1 MADML
6 LNNPERQLG
15 GVEFILR
22 RAAELYPNRVAI
34 DDRSNGRSLTYREL
48 QSRAI
53 RLARGLEEIGIRKG
67 DVVASAFR
75 NEASAIE
82 IVFACAFIGAVNAP
96 LNTRLASSEAQQF
109 IDRQRAVAFVGHS
122 DFQSFVVD
130 QSLLKTVL
138 FHSDPSGVGALGYH
152 DYETLILRQSDR
164 TFAPRAEWSDP
175 YMIGMTGG
183 TTGGSKGA
191 VWSHGGCL
199 LEMLSTVAHWSIK
212 PGYKAL
218 CCAPAYHAA
227 GLSSA
232 CMPILWQAGTII
244 FPVASSFDPKWFL
257 RVVAEESID
266 CFFLVPAMVQP
277 LYQHWDGAPLQSVKS
292 IAIASAPVPK
302 PLRVKVSE
310 MFPSADK
317 LVFYGMTECLSISM
331 QDPRDFLEHGE
342 SVGQAALVARLRIV
356 DDNGHEVPRGTSGH
370 VVARTMGQSLYY
382 NHDPDSTSGTFRSC
396 VNDSEGLE
404 WVYTGDIGVL
414 LEDGRLTLLDR
425 AKDII
430 ISGGENVASSEVESV
445 IAFHPKVRECAVI
458 GVVDEKWGER
468 VCAVIVSSAN
478 EANPKGLA
486 GELYASCRAN
496 LGPYKI
502 PKQFVFVDALPRN
515 AFGKVLKRE
524 LRARSYE
531 ISFDADKLR
540 AISGEDLVVN
550 PERG

>member
-1 MADML
+1 M
-6 LNNPERQLG
+6 
-15 GVEFILR
+15 
-22 RAAELYPNRVAI
+22 
-34 DDRSNGRSLTYREL
+34 
-48 QSRAI
+48 
-53 RLARGLEEIGIRKG
+53 
-67 DVVASAFR
+67 
-75 NEASAIE
+75 
-82 IVFACAFIGAVNAP
+82 
-96 LNTRLASSEAQQF
+96 
-109 IDRQRAVAFVGHS
+109 
-122 DFQSFVVD
+122 
-130 QSLLKTVL
+130 
-138 FHSDPSGVGALGYH
+138 
-152 DYETLILRQSDR
+152 
-164 TFAPRAEWSDP
+164 
-175 YMIGMTGG
+175 
-183 TTGGSKGA
+183 
-191 VWSHGGCL
+191 
-199 LEMLSTVAHWSIK
+199 
-212 PGYKAL
+212 
-218 CCAPAYHAA
+218 
-227 GLSSA
+227 
-232 CMPILWQAGTII
+232 
-244 FPVASSFDPKWFL
+244 
-257 RVVAEESID
+257 
-266 CFFLVPAMVQP
+266 
-277 LYQHWDGAPLQSVKS
+277 
-292 IAIASAPVPK
+292 ASAPVPK

-317 LVFYGMTECLSISM
+317 LVGYGMTECFSISM
-331 QDPRDFLEHGE
+331 QEPKDFLEHSE

-414 LEDGRLTLLDR
+414 FEDGRLTLLDR

-478 EANPKGLA
+478 EADPKGLA

-502 PKQFVFVDALPRN
+502 PKQFVFVNALPRN

-540 AISGEDLVVN
+540 ANSGEDLVVN